1 MTERNAGAWI
11 ENIPEP
17 FREEIGI
24 ITETITKHGGE
35 CYVVG
40 GAVRD
45 LVLGKTPDEFDLT
58 TSLLPETILGLFKRT
73 VPTGIKHGTV
83 TVLFQDRAYE
93 VTTFRKD
100 ADYLDGRRPET
111 VEFGVS
117 LSEDLKRRDFTMNA
131 LALDLKTKKLTDEH
145 GGLEDIER
153 KLIRTIGDPIG
164 RFTED
169 GLRPIRGIRFVSSL
183 GFTLESKTEAAI
195 RICKNVTAKVSK
207 ERVHDELN
215 KILKCPDP
223 SPSLLLFRDFEILEL
238 FTELPPNVNPDQTI
252 LSRIREIPTSPLGLR
267 LSFLHEWLF
276 GMFAVNET
284 SKRFFKDLRYS
295 NQNTKDALFFSGMLD
310 SVREKLRSPTVVTDA
325 EIRRLILHPI
335 CMHAGR
341 ENLGRLAAHVFLLVS
356 KRFPEIGSHISSE
369 RLQELSSRPDALL
382 VTELA
387 VRGEDILRNFP
398 SLPSKEIGR
407 ILQTLLRLVLE
418 HPEQNRKEI
427 LLSLVSVG
435 SFGPDIPGITET
447 S

>member
-1 MTERNAGAWI
+1 MTEQNADEWI
-11 ENIPEP
+11 GKIPEP

-24 ITETITKHGGE
+24 LTRTISKHGGE

-58 TSLLPETILGLFKRT
+58 TSLLPQTVLGLFKRT

-100 ADYLDGRRPET
+100 VDYVDGRRPEA

-131 LALDLKTKKLTDEH
+131 LALDIEKGKLVDEH
-145 GGLEDIER
+145 GGREDIER

-169 GLRPIRGIRFVSSL
+169 GLRPIRGIRFVGSL
-183 GFTLESKTEAAI
+183 GFTLEWKTEEAI
-195 RICKNVTAKVSK
+195 RVCRSVTAKVSK
-207 ERVHDELN
+207 ERVQDELN
-215 KILKCPDP
+215 KILKCADP
-223 SPSLLLFRDFEILEL
+223 SPSLLLFRKFEILEL
-238 FTELPPNVNPDQTI
+238 FTDVSPTSNPDETV
-252 LSRIREIPTSPLGLR
+252 LSRIREIPTDPPGLR

-276 GMFAVNET
+276 GTFAVDEN

-295 NQNTKDALFFSGMLD
+295 NQNTKDALFFSGMLN
-310 SVREKLRSPTVVTDA
+310 SVREKTRTNAPFTDG

-335 CMHAGR
+335 CVHAGR
-341 ENLGRLAAHVFLLVS
+341 ENLTRLTSHLFELASV
-356 KRFPEIGSHISSE
+356 RFPEIGSLLSSE
-369 RLQELSSRPDALL
+369 RLQELASRPEPLL
-382 VTELA
+382 VSELA

-398 SLPSKEIGR
+398 SLPPKEIGAV
-407 ILQTLLRLVLE
+407 LQTLLRRVLE
-418 HPEQNRKEI
+418 NPEQNQKEI
-427 LLSLVSVG
+427 LLTYISV
-435 SFGPDIPGITET
+435 
-447 S
+447 